1 MDDVLITFD
10 ELLAL
15 RQQLDAII
23 VELESAGDRS
33 SELEAAIGTPYG
45 RWELRSNAGDFES
58 RWNDKRVDLARDMTK
73 VRDHVQGVLEG
84 FAEFDEEASLKLE
97 AADVAG

>member
-1 MDDVLITFD
+1 MNDVLITFD

-23 VELESAGDRS
+23 AELEAAGDRS
-33 SELEAAIGTPYG
+33 NELEAAIGRPYG
-45 RWELRSNAGDFES
+45 RSELRSKASDFES

-84 FAEFDEEASLKLE
+84 FAKFDEEAAVKLE
-97 AADVAG
+97 SADAAA

>member
-1 MDDVLITFD
+1 MNDVLITFD

-15 RQQLDAII
+15 RQQLDEII

-33 SELEAAIGTPYG
+33 NELEVAIGAPYG
-45 RWELRSNAGDFES
+45 RGELRSKAGDFEG

-97 AADVAG
+97 AADAAG

>member
-1 MDDVLITFD
+1 MTDVLITFD

-23 VELESAGDRS
+23 TELEGAGDRS
-33 SELEAAIGTPYG
+33 SELEAAIGNPFG
-45 RWELRSNAGDFES
+45 RGDLRDRAGDFES
-58 RWNDKRVDLARDMTK
+58 RWNDKRVDLVRDMTK

-84 FAEFDEEASLKLE
+84 FAEFDEEAALQLE
-97 AADVAG
+97 SADAAA

>member
-15 RQQLDAII
+15 RQQLDTII
-23 VELESAGDRS
+23 VELEGAGDRS
-33 SELEAAIGTPYG
+33 NELESAIGRPYG
-45 RWELRSNAGDFES
+45 RGELRDRAGDFES
-58 RWNDKRVDLARDMTK
+58 RWNDKRVDLVRDMTK

-84 FAEFDEEASLKLE
+84 FAKFDEEAALQLE
-97 AADVAG
+97 SADAAA